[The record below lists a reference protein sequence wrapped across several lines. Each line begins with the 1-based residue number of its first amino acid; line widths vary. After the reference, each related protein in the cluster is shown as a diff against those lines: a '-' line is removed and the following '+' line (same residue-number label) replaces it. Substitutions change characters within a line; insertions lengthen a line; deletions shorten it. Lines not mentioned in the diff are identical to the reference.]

1 MRSDVVLQILTE
13 DMQQM
18 IEKFSISYMA
28 STIEDDNNDGSGQ
41 QQLKVLQENWQ
52 QKNNRGHGYYSKN
65 PNSETQESFKSPL
78 FSSSTLIND
87 GLVIP
92 KLPVPNWLN
101 IVIGLLMSIKYVR
114 ESQLL
119 LSEAPTP
126 LVKDILSFIDKWMSA
141 LDRIKP
147 PKRTSTELMQLSN
160 TRFDVPNDDP
170 VNDEEQLNFIF
181 HNILLPVINHPI
193 SAIRICCCTWC
204 KFTVHT
210 RFDINYIPINIID
223 GKFQIINQLK
233 NYFDGGTSDNL
244 CEKCSMTMSR
254 QIKLLDRKCIITFN
268 SE

>member
-1 MRSDVVLQILTE
+1 VVLQILTE

-28 STIEDDNNDGSGQ
+28 STIENDNNDRSGQ

-65 PNSETQESFKSPL
+65 PNNEIQESFKSPL
-78 FSSSTLIND
+78 VSPSTLIND

-92 KLPVPNWLN
+92 ELPVPNWLN
-101 IVIGLLMSIKYVR
+101 VTIGFLMSIKYIR
-114 ESQLL
+114 ESRLLL
-119 LSEAPTP
+119 LSETSTP
-126 LVKDILSFIDKWMSA
+126 LINNIIGFIHKWMSE
-141 LDRIKP
+141 LDRIRP

-181 HNILLPVINHPI
+181 NNILLPVINYPI
-193 SAIRICCCTWC
+193 SAIRICCCTLC

-233 NYFDGGTSDNL
+233 NYFDGGTSDSL